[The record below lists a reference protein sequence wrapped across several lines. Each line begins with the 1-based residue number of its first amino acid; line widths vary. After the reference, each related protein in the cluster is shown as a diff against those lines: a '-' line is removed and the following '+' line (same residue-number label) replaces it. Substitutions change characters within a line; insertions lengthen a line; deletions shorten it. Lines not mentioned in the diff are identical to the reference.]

1 MTAVAYTLTVGS
13 PRAYVAALLATSFR
27 TASTDE
33 ASDVRALHETALAT
47 VERARLVMAPGA
59 RRACF
64 AEAEKIRDTAARM
77 PVRARVPVMAA
88 VIRELL
94 IDAPPET
101 YCALDMRVRDACE
114 RHYPLA
120 DEHRDV
126 VAAIV
131 ERTVLRVGSLA

>member
-1 MTAVAYTLTVGS
+1 MTAVAYTLSVGS

-27 TASTDE
+27 SSSSDE
-33 ASDVRALHETALAT
+33 ASDVRALHETAMAT

-59 RRACF
+59 RRVCF
-64 AEAEKIRDTAARM
+64 AEAESIRATAARM

-88 VIRELL
+88 VIRTLL
-94 IDAPPET
+94 DDAPEM
-101 YCALDMRVRDACE
+101 YCALDRRVRDACE

-120 DEHRDV
+120 DEHREV

-131 ERTVLRVGSLA
+131 ERAALRVGSLA

>member
-1 MTAVAYTLTVGS
+1 MTALGYTLSVGS

-27 TASTDE
+27 TASADE

-47 VERARLVMAPGA
+47 VERARMTMDGAA

-64 AEAEKIRDTAARM
+64 AEAERVRETASRM
-77 PVRARVPVMAA
+77 PTRARVPVMAA
-88 VIRELL
+88 VIRTLL
-94 IDAPPET
+94 DDAPES
-101 YCALDMRVRDACE
+101 YCALDRRVRDACE

-120 DEHRDV
+120 DEHREV

-131 ERTVLRVGSLA
+131 ERTVLRVEVAR